1 MVADGRTVPGEH
13 PFHDPA
19 DLTHRTM
26 SGVPVLGMLDRH
38 AKQAVRRIG
47 VRFMRRVALNQERL
61 LRVIGGSFE
70 GSGPASN
77 DPSLVGSAPAAP
89 IFPKFVSSTGFAG
102 VI

>member
-38 AKQAVRRIG
+38 AKQSVQRIRQAARSIKKFLAEKPEPNTN
-47 VRFMRRVALNQERL
+47 VIPLSER
-61 LRVIGGSFE
+61 
-70 GSGPASN
+70 ASR
-77 DPSLVGSAPAAP
+77 
-89 IFPKFVSSTGFAG
+89 
-102 VI
+102 